1 MQNIDR
7 GLAQLFLRENRHW
20 QCICCYPAGAF
31 GLCFVTS
38 PWRAFDGNFQK
49 YRHLQGPV

>member
-1 MQNIDR
+1 
-7 GLAQLFLRENRHW
+7 
-20 QCICCYPAGAF
+20 
-31 GLCFVTS
+31 LCFVTS